1 MNNKSGF
8 TLIELL
14 AIIVIIA
21 IIAVITIPQISNVI
35 EDSKKN
41 AAKDS
46 AYGYK
51 NAVHQFYLSESTSNE
66 ELDMDGSYSIE
77 NGKITDGANTFNIS
91 ASGTIPESGELIIEN
106 GEIVDGCINYGKY
119 SVTITNGE
127 VSQATE
133 NGCYNYSYFTY
144 DDNSETNTTTK
155 VSEPNSNWQFY
166 IKETEIAGK
175 YRYGIV
181 NKNNNEIF
189 SSVTFLSLKK
199 CQTILNEEQG
209 QGDILQYECRELGNE
224 KNYEICGIENNTT
237 FCLKLGETNYET
249 NINILNDIFEECTS
263 LNSSFYCDG
272 NNINVDITEDNIR
285 MTRTS
290 DQKSCNISLY
300 YYEPGDKV
308 IAYSCGTNPGRK

>member
-21 IIAVITIPQISNVI
+21 IIAIITIPQISNVI

-91 ASGTIPESGELIIEN
+91 TSGTVPESGELTIEN
-106 GEIVDGCINYGKY
+106 GEITDGCINYGKY
-119 SVTITNGE
+119 SVTISNGE
-127 VSQATE
+127 VSQPTE

-144 DDNSETNTTTK
+144 DGNSETNTTAK
-155 VSEPNSNWQFY
+155 VPEPNSNWQFY
-166 IKETEIAGK
+166 VKETEITGK
-175 YRYGIV
+175 IRYGIV
-181 NKNNNEIF
+181 NKNNDEIF
-189 SSVTFLSLKK
+189 SSITFSSLNK
-199 CQTILNEEQG
+199 CQTILNNEQG
-209 QGDILQYECRELGNE
+209 QGDILQYECRGIGNE

-249 NINILNDIFEECTS
+249 NINTLNNIFEECATS
-263 LNSSFYCDG
+263 GESFYCNGDNLTVEVSEENILVTEI
-272 NNINVDITEDNIR
+272 NNLESCDISINH
-285 MTRTS
+285 
-290 DQKSCNISLY
+290 
-300 YYEPGDKV
+300 YEPGDKEMGYFCR
-308 IAYSCGTNPGRK
+308 INPGHK